1 MRDLY
6 LVSTIQPHSNN
17 MNIIENFTPPLIN
30 GVSASKVFLPND
42 ISAPTIFAYLCQ
54 HFPHIQSSEWQQRFS
69 DELIYAANGEKLKI
83 DSIYTPNSH
92 IFYYRFLAHEIHVP
106 FQHEILF
113 ENENLLVVDKPHFL
127 SMTPTG
133 QYVQETLLVRLKR
146 QTSNQD
152 LTPIH
157 RLDRETAGVVLFSK
171 KTESRGIYQQLFAER
186 KVQKVYHAIAAYHP
200 KLKFPQTVQ
209 LHLEKGNPFYTM
221 QINPEKPSNTE
232 THIELLEHTQH
243 KAKYLLK
250 PKTGKQHQLRVHLNY
265 LGIPILHDPFY
276 PTVQHKADDDFSCPL
291 QLLAKQIQFVDPISQ
306 QKMHFISNF
315 ELTL

>member
-1 MRDLY
+1 
-6 LVSTIQPHSNN
+6 
-17 MNIIENFTPPLIN
+17 MNIIESFTPPLIN

-42 ISAPTIFAYLCQ
+42 LTVNTVFEYLCQ
-54 HFPHIQSSEWQQRFS
+54 HFPHIQPQEWQQRFA
-69 DELIYAANGEKLKI
+69 DQLIYAADG
-83 DSIYTPNSH
+83 SILTLESPYTANTH

-146 QTSNQD
+146 QTTNQD

-209 LHLEKGNPFYTM
+209 LHLEKGNPF
-221 QINPEKPSNTE
+221 
-232 THIELLEHTQH
+232 
-243 KAKYLLK
+243 
-250 PKTGKQHQLRVHLNY
+250 
-265 LGIPILHDPFY
+265 
-276 PTVQHKADDDFSCPL
+276 
-291 QLLAKQIQFVDPISQ
+291 
-306 QKMHFISNF
+306 
-315 ELTL
+315 